1 MLKFYFLWAELAC
14 LLASIVFAARLRGTV
29 FIWFIP
35 FLILTNIQEWGSRY
49 GYMSI
54 GGSNAISLNLFTTLE
69 FVFYAWLFYQEAS
82 SCIRRKKIIYLT
94 FVLLAGVIINM
105 IFFQSPLKFHSYSY
119 LLGSIII
126 ITFCLWFFKDLMS
139 GDRFVELLSYRMF
152 WVSSGLLFFYM
163 GMFVCF
169 TLFEFL
175 STQILSE
182 YFIIFNIL
190 MNVFNIILYTC
201 FTISFLCRPKQTITT
216 S

>member
-1 MLKFYFLWAELAC
+1 MLKFYFLWAELLC
-14 LLASIVFAARLRGTV
+14 LAASIVFAARLKGSV

-54 GGSNAISLNLFTTLE
+54 AGSNAVSLNLFTTIE
-69 FVFYAWLFYQEAS
+69 FIFYGWLFYNEAQS
-82 SCIRRKKIIYLT
+82 NARRKKIVYLAIAMIT
-94 FVLLAGVIINM
+94 GVVINM
-105 IFFQSPLKFHSYSY
+105 LFFQSPLKFHSYSY

-126 ITFCLWFFKDLMS
+126 IIFCLWFFKDLMS
-139 GDRFVELLSYRMF
+139 GERFVELLSYRMF

-169 TLFEFL
+169 TLFEVL
-175 STQILSE
+175 STQILTN

-201 FTISFLCRPKQTITT
+201 FTISFLCRPKQTIIT